1 MMEERN
7 AYDERFAAQL
17 KEWKV
22 QLVQLKAKAEKS
34 TAELKIK
41 YYCIIEYL
49 QDKYDTARAKLT
61 ELKAAGDEKWEDI
74 KTGAENAW
82 NNVKTAFHVT
92 AFK

>member
-1 MMEERN
+1 MMEERK
-7 AYDERFAAQL
+7 AYEDRFAAQL

-22 QLVQLKAKAEKS
+22 QLVQLKAKAEKA

-41 YYCIIEYL
+41 YYCIIDDL
-49 QDKYDTARAKLT
+49 QNKYDTARAKLT
-61 ELKAAGDEKWEDI
+61 ELKAAGDEKWNDT

-82 NNVKTAFHVT
+82 DDVRIAFHVT